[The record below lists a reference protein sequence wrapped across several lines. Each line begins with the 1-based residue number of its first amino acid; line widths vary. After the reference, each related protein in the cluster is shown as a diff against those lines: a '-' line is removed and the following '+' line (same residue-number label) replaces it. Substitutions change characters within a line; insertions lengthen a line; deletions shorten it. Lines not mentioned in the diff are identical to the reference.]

1 MPDEITIAELEKA
14 ARNIGRVSGYL
25 GARRNWTLAYSTEEV
40 LSATRDAADSF
51 VEYLTAVMTARQIEI
66 STERQPA
73 PDLLPPAELDA
84 SRLEKFTSFL
94 NQLRQWFSRKDD
106 ATLPSEGEDRL
117 REIHAALTAT
127 RSAAESLLA
136 VAEARRAAADR
147 EAAEHSEIVEVDREA
162 RLVLEDTDSTPL
174 IQEFKGVAELT
185 PEAKGILQEFVS
197 EHELDL
203 GVFEKRRLQ
212 DRVLRWIESTPEG
225 QVLVLKIS
233 GLHGRAE
240 VYSSY
245 QPKTSPSDDL
255 IGDLTDEP
263 TDA

>member
-1 MPDEITIAELEKA
+1 MQDEITVEELEKA
-14 ARNIGRVSGYL
+14 ARNIGRLAEYL
-25 GARRNWTLAYSTEEV
+25 GARRNWTLNSGTEEV
-40 LSATRDAADSF
+40 LASTRDAADSF

-66 STERQPA
+66 STARQPA

-84 SRLEKFTSFL
+84 TRLEKFTTFL
-94 NQLRQWFSRKDD
+94 TQLRQWFLRKGD
-106 ATLPSEGEDRL
+106 ATLPSAGDDRL
-117 REIHAALTAT
+117 REMHAASTAA

-136 VAEARRAAADR
+136 VAEARRAASDR
-147 EAAEHSEIVEVDREA
+147 EAAEHHEIVEVDRDA
-162 RLVLEDTDSTPL
+162 RLVLEHTESTPL
-174 IQEFKGVAELT
+174 LQEFKGVAELT
-185 PEAKGILQEFVS
+185 PGAKAILQEFMA

-245 QPKTSPSDDL
+245 QSKAGTVDDL

>member
-1 MPDEITIAELEKA
+1 
-14 ARNIGRVSGYL
+14 V
-25 GARRNWTLAYSTEEV
+25 AYSTEEV
-40 LSATRDAADSF
+40 LAATRDAADSF
-51 VEYLTAVMTARQIEI
+51 TEYLTAVMTARQIEI
-66 STERQPA
+66 STETQPT

-84 SRLEKFTSFL
+84 SRLEKFTVFL
-94 NQLRQWFSRKDD
+94 NQLRQWFTRKDD
-106 ATLPSEGEDRL
+106 ATLPPDGEDHL
-117 REIHAALTAT
+117 REIYAALTTT

-147 EAAEHSEIVEVDREA
+147 EATEHGEIVEVDRQA
-162 RLVLEDTDSTPL
+162 RLVLEHTDATPL
-174 IQEFKGVAELT
+174 LQEFKGVAELT
-185 PEAKGILQEFVS
+185 PEAKGTLQEFVD

-203 GVFEKRRLQ
+203 GPFEKRRLQ

-245 QPKTSPSDDL
+245 QSKAGTIGDL